1 AGGGGGGGARP
12 GPRVSR
18 RHLRPAAGDHPG
30 RGGGDPDAAAS
41 LTGAVRPPVTAAAFF
56 FLRPAGSGGTPA
68 CFSQAICSA
77 NRCGETVLLFSWSAK
92 WWYIRTTRPGSSA
105 GPEAAGPA
113 VATAGSAGTAG
124 PAATSTAAHTTAG
137 NRRRR
142 MSDSKPPG
150 SL

>member
-1 AGGGGGGGARP
+1 DPPGHVDPRQAERITGPVHPAGLHREGHP
-12 GPRVSR
+12 EPRLGHR
-18 RHLRPAAGDHPG
+18 AAGPLGVHAIG
-30 RGGGDPDAAAS
+30 VGEGG
-41 LTGAVRPPVTAAAFF
+41 
-56 FLRPAGSGGTPA
+56 GGTPA